1 MRTRAPSVAAVL
13 RVVGLGGTLAGCVL
27 TIAALSKTWA
37 VDGPREGFAS
47 RLDGWAYLAW
57 GDVALL
63 GVALFVAVLAIA
75 LCVGPRSR
83 KVSRTAG
90 GGAALVLLAALAGLG
105 IGYWLM
111 GLDFSF
117 FSSSDDLRR
126 YDAGP
131 GFGDAAVGLGVAL
144 LGLMVLLAG
153 RWEAR
158 TRAALR
164 RDAAAAAAPAAPT
177 APQG

>member
-1 MRTRAPSVAAVL
+1 MRSRVPTVAGIL
-13 RVVGLGGTLAGCVL
+13 RVAGLAGTLAGCVL
-27 TIAALSKTWA
+27 TVAALSKTWA
-37 VDGPREGFAS
+37 VDGPREGFAA
-47 RLDGWAYLAW
+47 RLDGWAYLSW
-57 GDVALL
+57 GDLALLAVALL
-63 GVALFVAVLAIA
+63 VAILATA
-75 LCVGPRSR
+75 LTVGPRSR

-90 GGAALVLLAALAGLG
+90 GGAAFLLLGALAGVG
-105 IGYWLM
+105 IGYWVM

-131 GFGDAAVGLGVAL
+131 GFGDAAIGLGVAL

-158 TRAALR
+158 TRAAIR
-164 RDAAAAAAPAAPT
+164 REAMAPP
-177 APQG
+177 G

>member
-1 MRTRAPSVAAVL
+1 MRSRAPAFAGIL
-13 RVVGLGGTLAGCVL
+13 RVAGLAGTLAGGLL
-27 TIAALSKTWA
+27 TVAALSKTWA
-37 VDGPREGFAS
+37 TDGPRAGFAT

-57 GDVALL
+57 GDLALLAVVLLVALL
-63 GVALFVAVLAIA
+63 AGALT
-75 LCVGPRSR
+75 VGPRSR

-90 GGAALVLLAALAGLG
+90 GGAAFLLLAALAGVGL
-105 IGYWLM
+105 GYWLM

-126 YDAGP
+126 YDPGP

-164 RDAAAAAAPAAPT
+164 REAMAPR
-177 APQG
+177 G